1 MKRCQKCA
9 LVLEDINDE
18 CPKCKTIQTVNQGNK
33 FCFVDSISGKEYG
46 TLFSNTG
53 RLLNNNLEI
62 SHIYEKGKLIGLKK
76 NKDLFVLADGTVINS
91 YNDQK
96 GFIENY
102 SRFLS
107 QIDKSKY
114 PSRIDTLASVNIL
127 AYGKPAH
134 FAISGNNVFSNLTIY
149 SNTGLALSTYGD
161 ALFSYDNGLLYSLK
175 DAISGGPYTVLDD
188 GTIIDPKYKNKAGMI
203 IDYST
208 FLNQLVFHKRPYQ
221 APTVSNT
228 EPSVKSA
235 TFSLID
241 RVSGKSL
248 GTLFSKSKRV
258 LGRDSEAI
266 YLYENGKL
274 RGLKNNRDLIV
285 LTDGTLVDST
295 TNRLIGHIEHY
306 NQFLSIIKP
315 SESISKQPVVEPA
328 KIQETNTITTLNTIK
343 EAKPTR
349 IDFPASN
356 SQVNIKKCPKCMKDN
371 NTSGS
376 FCSYCGNRLDIHAV
390 DTGVF
395 SQQESVSD
403 SSIDNR
409 VIYDIIH
416 KVIEEKGLDSFFNSN
431 IFSAYLADLAPQEE
445 KIRKIIKNAMLF
457 GAGKEFFRLFVEK
470 KQPLDFGINTFKEF
484 VLDNGYSEENYEII
498 VDIFIYA
505 LKID

>member
-18 CPKCKTIQTVNQGNK
+18 CPKCKTIQTANQGYK

-62 SHIYEKGKLIGLKK
+62 SHIYEKGKLLGL
-76 NKDLFVLADGTVINS
+76 NNFIDLFVLADGTVINS

-102 SRFLS
+102 SQFLS

-114 PSRIDTLASVNIL
+114 PSQTDTLASVNVL

-134 FAISGNNVFSNLTIY
+134 FAISGYSVFRNLTIY
-149 SNTGLALSTYGD
+149 SNTGLALSPYGD
-161 ALFSYDNGLLYSLK
+161 ALFSYDKGLLYALK
-175 DAISGGPYTVLDD
+175 DAISSEPYTVLDD
-188 GTIIDPKYKNKAGMI
+188 GTIIEPIYKNKAGMI

-208 FLNQLVFHKRPYQ
+208 FLNQLAFHKRPYQ
-221 APTVSNT
+221 APTSSKT
-228 EPSVKSA
+228 IPPVKSA
-235 TFSLID
+235 TFSLVD
-241 RVSGKSL
+241 SVSGKSF
-248 GTLFSKSKRV
+248 GTLFSKTRRV
-258 LGRDSEAI
+258 LGCDSEAI
-266 YLYENGKL
+266 YLFENDKL
-274 RGLKNNRDLIV
+274 RGLKNYKDLTV
-285 LTDGTLVDST
+285 LPDGSLVDSS
-295 TNRLIGHIEHY
+295 NRHIGYIEHY
-306 NQFLSIIKP
+306 DQFLSIIKP

-343 EAKPTR
+343 EVKPTR